1 MRSSFIS
8 ISNSQR
14 GEFLHPLRSSHYG
27 STTIICPNRTAG
39 HLPDAVGDA
48 APVETPAQAADSR
61 RAAPAPGAVCYRQH
75 HWQIHSAHVRLAATA
90 DCVRESVMY
99 RLNCSHRRSRLCF
112 TSGSLTT
119 MHTVSVNLY
128 AFGELAS
135 EVQRKVVERERFIN
149 IEDAYW

>member
-8 ISNSQR
+8 INNSQR

-61 RAAPAPGAVCYRQH
+61 RAAPAAGAVCYREH
-75 HWQIHSAHVRLAATA
+75 HWQIHSAHVRVASTA
-90 DCVRESVMY
+90 YCVRESVMY
-99 RLNCSHRRSRLCF
+99 RLNCSHRRSTNGF
-112 TSGSLTT
+112 TGGSLTT
-119 MHTVSVNLY
+119 MHTILVNLY
-128 AFGELAS
+128 AFEELAP
-135 EVQRKVVERERFIN
+135 EVQKKV
-149 IEDAYW
+149 

>member
-1 MRSSFIS
+1 A
-8 ISNSQR
+8 
-14 GEFLHPLRSSHYG
+14 L
-27 STTIICPNRTAG
+27 
-39 HLPDAVGDA
+39 GDA
-48 APVETPAQAADSR
+48 ARASSAAQAADSR
-61 RAAPAPGAVCYRQH
+61 RPAPAAGAVCYREL

-112 TSGSLTT
+112 TGGSLTT

-128 AFGELAS
+128 AFEELAP

-149 IEDAYW
+149 TDDSYWYEPIIRDWTEQLEKLGF